1 VPCALASCCDEA
13 QCGPYFTLVSA
24 DMPVAGAREATHA
37 GSWYTSSGAALAA
50 ELDGWLEAVR
60 VDAAV
65 STPKAIIA
73 PHAG

>member
-1 VPCALASCCDEA
+1 
-13 QCGPYFTLVSA
+13 
-24 DMPVAGAREATHA
+24 MPVAGAREATHA
-37 GSWYTSSGAALAA
+37 GSWYTSSGAALAT

-60 VDAAV
+60 VDAGV